1 MTRKIVWRTLLAV
14 ALAILILGLLAP
26 YLNADGFR
34 ERIREALQTALNR
47 KVEVGEVHFSLFAG
61 PGFSVN
67 DVLIGDE
74 SDAGLEPFAH
84 VTTLQARIHPRTFLT
99 GRLSFSKLR
108 LVEPSVNL
116 VKTAAGPWNIQAF
129 FQRAADS
136 KDHSPHASFPDI
148 QIVNGRIDFKFGLL
162 KSVFYINDAD
172 VDIYPNSSGD
182 LVVSFSGEPAR
193 TDRGAQGFGRFSA
206 RGLLHN
212 TGGMEDRLEMAM
224 QLQRSALSEL
234 AGLFDGRD
242 FGVHGH
248 IASTATLTGPLSH
261 ITITGSFNV
270 SDVHRWD
277 LMPAQGEGWT
287 LNYRGVLDVHAQK
300 LDLETTAAPEEKIPV
315 ALKFKATDFISA
327 PKWAAS
333 MILHDLPAASLVET
347 SRHLGAALPDNVQ
360 VDGKVNGAIGVS
372 NPGGLQGELAL
383 TNASFKFPDAGAAQ
397 IASAEVVVA
406 DRKVSVHPTEL
417 TLDSGHTALIE
428 ANYDIDKSEFS
439 MQLETKLLSS
449 ADLTSGPGRLVDA
462 ASIPVLGDCRQG
474 VWDGEVRYEKQA
486 ATPGQWSG
494 VFTVQN
500 TQLDL
505 PGIASPLR
513 IMAAAIEVDEGKVQV
528 KNLRGRLGPVGVQ
541 VDYRFDPA
549 GGPQIMRLTASE
561 VDLGELE
568 RLMMPT
574 LHRKLGFLANLSLR
588 RAPFPEWLKN
598 RDIEGTVNIRK
609 LVLDADPVCAFK
621 AHLSW
626 TGTQARLT
634 NSSCTQ
640 NEMEATG
647 RIAINLAG
655 AAPQYHVSGQVEGLD
670 YHEGTLDFDGQFD
683 TAGTGTDVLL
693 NALSQGSFTG
703 HDIRLSADTSLAE
716 ISGAYQLSA
725 AISGPRLALT
735 KIQASDGTDTFTG
748 QGASISDG
756 RIVLDLT
763 TAAKRQVKLTGSLFP
778 LHTIPVPQ

>member
-1 MTRKIVWRTLLAV
+1 MTRKIIWRTLLA
-14 ALAILILGLLAP
+14 LCLGILILGLLAP
-26 YLNADGFR
+26 YLNANGFR

-84 VTTLQARIHPRTFLT
+84 VTTLQARLHPRTFLT
-99 GRLSFSKLR
+99 GHLSFSKLR

-116 VKTAAGPWNIQAF
+116 VKTTAGPWNIQAF
-129 FQRAADS
+129 FQRAATG
-136 KDHSPHASFPDI
+136 KEHKPHASFPDI
-148 QIVNGRIDFKFGLL
+148 QIVDGRIDFKFGLV

-182 LVVSFSGEPAR
+182 LVVSFSGAPAR

-212 TGGMEDRLEMAM
+212 PGDAEDQLEMAL

-234 AGLFDGRD
+234 AALFNGRD

-261 ITITGSFNV
+261 IAIAGSLNV
-270 SDVHRWD
+270 SDLHRWD
-277 LMPAQGEGWT
+277 LMPAEGEGWT
-287 LNYRGVLDVHAQK
+287 LNYRGLLNVHDQK

-333 MILHDLPAASLVET
+333 MTLHDLPASSLVET
-347 SRHLGAALPDNVQ
+347 SRHLGVALPDNVQ
-360 VDGKVNGAIGVS
+360 VDGKVNGAMGIS
-372 NPGGLQGELAL
+372 SPGGLQGELAL
-383 TNASFKFPDAGAAQ
+383 TNASFKFPDTGAAQ
-397 IASAEVVVA
+397 IGSAEIVVA
-406 DRKVSVHPTEL
+406 DRKVSVRPAEL
-417 TLDSGHTALIE
+417 TLDSGHTARIE
-428 ANYDIDKSEFS
+428 ANYDIDKDDFS
-439 MQLETKLLSS
+439 MQLGTKLLSS

-462 ASIPVLGDCRQG
+462 VSIPVLGDCRQG
-474 VWDGEVRYEKQA
+474 NWDGDVRYEKKADA
-486 ATPGQWSG
+486 AGQWSG
-494 VFTVQN
+494 AFIVQN
-500 TQLDL
+500 AQLEL
-505 PGIASPLR
+505 PGIGSPLH
-513 IMAAAIEVDEGKVQV
+513 IAAAAIEVDEGKVQI

-541 VDYRFDPA
+541 VDYRFDPT

-561 VDLGELE
+561 VDLAELE
-568 RLMMPT
+568 HLMMPT
-574 LHRKLGFLANLSLR
+574 LRRKQGFLANLRLR
-588 RAPFPEWLKN
+588 RTPLPEWLKN
-598 RDIEGTVNIRK
+598 RDIEGTVTIRK
-609 LVLDADPVCAFK
+609 LVLDATPVCAFK
-621 AHLSW
+621 AHLTW
-626 TGTQARLT
+626 TGTQARFT
-634 NSSCTQ
+634 NTTCTQ
-640 NEMEATG
+640 NEMQASG

-655 AAPQYHVSGQVEGLD
+655 SVPQYHLSGQVQGLD

-683 TAGTGTDVLL
+683 TAGTGADVLL
-693 NALSQGSFTG
+693 NASSQGSFTG
-703 HDIRLSADTSLAE
+703 EDIRLSTDTSLSE

-725 AISGPRLALT
+725 ALSGPRLLLT
-735 KIQASDGTDTFTG
+735 KVQANDGTDTFTG
-748 QGASISDG
+748 QGATISDG

-763 TAAKRQVKLTGSLFP
+763 TAAKKQVKLTGSLFP
-778 LHTIPVPQ
+778 LHTVPVPQ